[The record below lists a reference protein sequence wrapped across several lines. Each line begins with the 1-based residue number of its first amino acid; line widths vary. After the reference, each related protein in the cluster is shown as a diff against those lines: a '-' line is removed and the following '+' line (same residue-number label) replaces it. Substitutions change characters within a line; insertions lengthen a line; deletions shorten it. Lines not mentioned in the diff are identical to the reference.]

1 MDDCAVPCEAV
12 TVSVSG
18 KNTKNTSNSYGR
30 AYFYFAPRVVT
41 NEEKFFYGFVST
53 LAEIG
58 GYVGLLLGVS
68 LLHLAS
74 LINRCEKNI
83 ICDISSFEGVFLLP
97 RFLDQKIKET
107 EMEGQAEV
115 DAWKKRSKNKAH
127 LRDVGLT

>member
-74 LINRCEKNI
+74 LINR
-83 ICDISSFEGVFLLP
+83 LL
-97 RFLDQKIKET
+97 E
-107 EMEGQAEV
+107 EE
-115 DAWKKRSKNKAH
+115 
-127 LRDVGLT
+127 

>member
-74 LINRCEKNI
+74 LINRCEKNN
-83 ICDISSFEGVFLLP
+83 ICDISSFEGVFFCYPGSWTRRSRRRRWRVRP
-97 RFLDQKIKET
+97 RST
-107 EMEGQAEV
+107 RG
-115 DAWKKRSKNKAH
+115 KRGA
-127 LRDVGLT
+127 RTRRI